1 MKTILFSILCALV
14 TTLGNAQA
22 GTLDTTFGKGG
33 GVITDFRTS
42 AGAKD
47 EVIQPDG
54 KIVVV
59 GISENKFSIARYL
72 VNGELDP
79 SFGKH
84 GRMLTAIPGH
94 DICIANAVALQ
105 SDGKILVAGTAGD
118 DFAVVR
124 YNPGGAIDTS
134 FGTGGGTVT
143 DFRHGEDAATDMVI
157 QPDGKI
163 LVSGYTFTSYGNF
176 ALARYQPNGVLD
188 SNFGKDGKIVTTI
201 RRDDRSQCMALQPDG
216 KIILAGDADWNFGMV
231 RYKKSGDLDSSFGS
245 NGRVLTKMVRDNI
258 FCFAIAIQP
267 DGKIILGGR
276 AFNGPGPI
284 IARYKMNGELD
295 STFGVNGF
303 VKKIEGGVHKIY
315 SLRIQPD
322 GKILAAGAQGIQG
335 SVTGYDYTLLRYLPT
350 GRLDTTFGTNGQA
363 DPVDFN
369 KKDDDAYAMALQSDG
384 KIVLAGT
391 ATIRIIKDGT
401 YYYYT
406 EYGVVRFNNDIGNV
420 DKKQYRSLPVAQ
432 SSIYEE
438 NKVVLYPN
446 PVRDV
451 LNIRGLDQFTN
462 YDLRITNAKGS
473 VVARDRNAQ
482 SGLNGIYT
490 MQAQSLSSGL
500 YYSTITSPN
509 KKTTVKFVKE

>member
-1 MKTILFSILCALV
+1 MKTILFSILCTLV

-22 GTLDTTFGKGG
+22 GTLDSTFGKGG
-33 GVITDFRTS
+33 RVITDFRTS

-105 SDGKILVAGTAGD
+105 ADEKIVVAGTAGD

-124 YNPGGAIDTS
+124 YNPDGAIDTS

-188 SNFGKDGKIVTTI
+188 STFGKDGKIVTTI
-201 RRDDRSQCMALQPDG
+201 RQDDRSQCMALQPDG

-231 RYKKSGDLDSSFGS
+231 RYKKNGDLDSSFGS
-245 NGRVLTKMVRDNI
+245 NGRVLTKMIRDNI

-276 AFNGPGPI
+276 AFSGPGPI
-284 IARYKMNGELD
+284 IAQYKTNGELD

-303 VKKIEGGVHKIY
+303 VKKIPGTGHKIY
-315 SLRIQPD
+315 SLCFQSD
-322 GKILAAGAQGIQG
+322 GKILAAGSGYRQG
-335 SVTGYDYTLLRYLPT
+335 SSTGYDYLLLRYLPN
-350 GRLDTTFGTNGQA
+350 GRLDTTFGINGQA
-363 DPVDFN
+363 DLVDFN
-369 KKDDDAYAMALQSDG
+369 KKNDDAYAVALQSDG

-391 ATIRIIKDGT
+391 ATIRIITGGT

-406 EYGVVRFNNDIGNV
+406 EYGIVRFNNDITNV
-420 DKKQYRSLPVAQ
+420 EKKDFTGLPVAQ
-432 SSIYEE
+432 SIGREGIAIF
-438 NKVVLYPN
+438 LYPN

-451 LNIRGLDQFTN
+451 LNIKALDGSTS
-462 YDLRITNAKGS
+462 YDLRITNAEGG
-473 VVARDRNAQ
+473 VVARTSISNT
-482 SGLNGIYT
+482 SSYKWNL
-490 MQAQSLSSGL
+490 QSLSKGV
-500 YYSTITSPN
+500 YYLSVYSNN
-509 KKTTVKFVKE
+509 KKTSLKFVKE